1 MNIVKKTGTINTTSL
16 KGRKIEWI
24 VIHYTAGTTSK
35 AGSALDLAAYYL
47 SGKAAASS
55 DFIVDDTAVVQ
66 YNGDIANR
74 YTWGV
79 GGSKYTSMSTPEGGR
94 YYGKCKNSSCINIE
108 VCSNKTNKKSLLAS
122 DTDWYFTDAEIEL
135 TVRLTRQL
143 MEQYGIDAEHVI
155 MHHHVTGKVCPNPW
169 TVTPDRLSGWQDF
182 QRRIS
187 AVNDTASAA
196 EKSSDK
202 LYCVQV
208 GAFAD
213 RSNADKMLAEVKKKY
228 PQAFISVK

>member
-1 MNIVKKTGTINTTSL
+1 MNITKKYGTVNTTAKL
-16 KGRKIEWI
+16 NRLIKWI
-24 VIHYTAGTTSK
+24 VIHYTAGVTSK
-35 AGSALDLAAYYL
+35 AGSALNLAAYYL

-55 DFIVDDTAVVQ
+55 DFIVDDAAVVQ
-66 YNGDIANR
+66 YNGDILNR

-79 GGSKYTSMSTPEGGR
+79 GGSKYTTMSTSEGGK
-94 YYGKCKNSSCINIE
+94 YYGVCTNSNCINIE
-108 VCSNKTNKKSLLAS
+108 VCSNKRNRNTLNAT
-122 DTDWYFTDAEIEL
+122 DTDWYFTDAEL
-135 TVRLTRQL
+135 DNTAWLVRQL

-196 EKSSDK
+196 EKPSDK

-213 RSNADKMLAEVKKKY
+213 RSNAEEK
-228 PQAFISVK
+228 ISSGVY